1 MCQNR
6 TRPMG
11 LRSRLAV
18 SMLTISSRVVVAET
32 AVFRELEGEAVLLNL
47 DTGMYF
53 GLNEVGTR
61 MWRLME
67 QHGQLDAVRD
77 AIVGEFDVNAS
88 TAERDLLA
96 LVAALR
102 EKGLVQVA

>member
-1 MCQNR
+1 
-6 TRPMG
+6 
-11 LRSRLAV
+11 
-18 SMLTISSRVVVAET
+18 VVVPET
-32 AVFRELEGEAVLLNL
+32 AIFRDVEGEAVLLNL
-47 DTGMYF
+47 DTGIYF

-77 AIVGEFDVNAS
+77 AIVREFDVNAS
-88 TAERDLLA
+88 TAERDILA

-102 EKGLVQVA
+102 EKGLVKVATVA

>member
-1 MCQNR
+1 M
-6 TRPMG
+6 
-11 LRSRLAV
+11 V
-18 SMLTISSRVVVAET
+18 TISSRVVVSDA

-47 DTGMYF
+47 DTGIYF
-53 GLNEVGTR
+53 GLNQVATR

-77 AIVGEFDVNAS
+77 AIVGEFDVTAS
-88 TAERDLLA
+88 AAERDLVA
-96 LVAALR
+96 LVAALQ

>member
-6 TRPMG
+6 TRPTE